1 MKPTSPNWI
10 LAIRFSP
17 AVWIHTYAYSVTKIC
32 LVGWGKGMKGVL
44 MSLPFPSIFLKYLMN
59 IWLFICTF
67 CVLHRTYKETEQGLQ
82 DSADDVHEER
92 VVFCWRTAEVRGKR
106 FLCVRTVLVG
116 VRENL
121 PDRYGSLPPE
131 RNLSVRL
138 LCKNY
143 SNNDNTVFFCTENWR
158 LFATT
163 YFRDEL
169 LINGMIRGSSSCDF
183 NSVSKCWH

>member
-1 MKPTSPNWI
+1 MSQK
-10 LAIRFSP
+10 
-17 AVWIHTYAYSVTKIC
+17 C
-32 LVGWGKGMKGVL
+32 LVGWGKGMKGVF

-92 VVFCWRTAEVRGKR
+92 VVFRWRTAEVRGKR
-106 FLCVRTVLVG
+106 LLCVRTVLVG
-116 VRENL
+116 VWENL

-143 SNNDNTVFFCTENWR
+143 SNNDNTVFFLYWKLTFIRDN
-158 LFATT
+158 LFS
-163 YFRDEL
+163 RW
-169 LINGMIRGSSSCDF
+169 IVN
-183 NSVSKCWH
+183 